1 MEENK
6 KVLIAGASFAGLT
19 TAYWL
24 NKMGCKVTVVEIGSH
39 LKMGG
44 TPVDIKDQTI
54 DITKRMGLFEQIKAN
69 RIRPEKWEFKNADD
83 VTEHSVLLEKL
94 PDNEFEIERDLLL
107 NMLFDLVKE
116 DIEFMFK
123 NSIMVLNETKN
134 NIQATFK
141 DGSQQ
146 VYDLVFGCDGI
157 HSSVRKIWFGK
168 ETEYAHFLG
177 QYFAIAIANKLLVEE
192 GTYQLFA
199 EPNKGVALY
208 AYNHKTDIIFTFR
221 SGTEISYDFRNQE
234 QQKKLILEQFG
245 SVGWR
250 TKELLKELINSKS
263 FYFDKFCQIK
273 MPLWTKG
280 RVALV
285 GDAAYCAS
293 PSAGM
298 GGSLAIIGAT
308 ALADAFEKYNGNF
321 ELAFEAYNKD
331 LRPFIEEIQTGA
343 VEMLD
348 KLLPRTEE
356 EVRLR
361 NKNGLRNTAA
371 QAGDQLYYY

>member
-1 MEENK
+1 MDQTK
-6 KVLIAGASFAGLT
+6 KMLVSGAGFAGLT

-24 NKMGCKVTVVEIGSH
+24 NKLGYKVTVVEIGSH

-54 DITKRMGLFEQIKAN
+54 DIVKRMGLFEQIKAN
-69 RIRPEKWEFKNADD
+69 RIGPEKWEFKNADD

-107 NMLFDLVKE
+107 NMLFDLIKSDV
-116 DIEFMFK
+116 EFIFD
-123 NSIMVLNETKN
+123 NRIVALNETKD
-134 NIQATFK
+134 NIEATFK

-157 HSSVRKIWFGK
+157 HSSVRKIWFGN

-177 QYFAIAIANKLLVEE
+177 QYFSIAITNKLLVEE
-192 GTYQLFA
+192 GTYQMFA
-199 EPNKGVALY
+199 EPDKGVALY

-221 SGTEISYDFRNQE
+221 PEAEIPYDFRNQE
-234 QQKKLILEQFG
+234 QHKKIILEQFEG
-245 SVGWR
+245 VGWR

-263 FYFDKFCQIK
+263 FFFDKFCQIK
-273 MPLWTKG
+273 MPSWTKG

-285 GDAAYCAS
+285 GDAGYCAS
-293 PSAGM
+293 PAAGM

-308 ALADAFEKYNGNF
+308 ALADAFEKHNENF

-331 LRPFIEEIQTGA
+331 LRPFIEEIQTSA
-343 VEMLD
+343 VETLN

-361 NKNGLRNTAA
+361 NQNGL
-371 QAGDQLYYY
+371 DL

>member
-1 MEENK
+1 MGQTK
-6 KVLIAGASFAGLT
+6 KVLVSGASFAGLT

-24 NKMGCKVTVVEIGSH
+24 NKMGYNVTVIEIGSH

-54 DITKRMGLFEQIKAN
+54 NIVRRMGLFEQIKAN
-69 RIRPEKWEFKNADD
+69 RIGPERWEFKDADD
-83 VTEHSVLLEKL
+83 VTQHAVLLEKL

-107 NMLFDLVKE
+107 NMLFDLIKNDV
-116 DIEFMFK
+116 EFIFN
-123 NSIMVLNETKN
+123 NSITGLNETKD
-134 NIQATFK
+134 NIEATFK

-157 HSSVRKIWFGK
+157 HSSVRKIWFGN

-177 QYFAIAIANKLLVEE
+177 QYFSIAIADKLLVEE
-192 GTYQLFA
+192 GTYQMFA

-221 SGTEISYDFRNQE
+221 PEAEIPYDFRNQE
-234 QQKKLILEQFG
+234 QHKKIVLEQFEN
-245 SVGWR
+245 VGWR
-250 TKELLKELINSKS
+250 TQELLTELVNSKS
-263 FYFDKFCQIK
+263 FFFDKFCQIK
-273 MPLWTKG
+273 MPSWTKG

-285 GDAAYCAS
+285 GDAGYCAS
-293 PSAGM
+293 PAAGM

-308 ALADAFEKYNGNF
+308 ALADAFEKHKRDF
-321 ELAFEAYNKD
+321 ELAFEEYDKD
-331 LRPFIEEIQTGA
+331 LRPFIHEVQARA
-343 VEMLD
+343 VETLD

-361 NKNGLRNTAA
+361 NRNGL
-371 QAGDQLYYY
+371 DL